1 MATFRE
7 GTVVEI
13 VETTADLVTL
23 RVEVDGEQLDA
34 TAFPDMLGPLK
45 AGDRVVLNTTGI
57 ELGLGTGGVAFVLW
71 NLDGEGPPDD
81 VDGHIV
87 KMRYTPWQKNV
98 VAVEAPESPHQER
111 LSGRESMDVASVVAC
126 SLHSQIA
133 GVAAG
138 VKAQFPGTAVG
149 YLMTDGAALPLAWS
163 RLVHQLKDAGLIDV
177 TATCGH
183 AFGGDI
189 EAVNVFSGL
198 AALDAVGGARVIVAS
213 MGPGGVGTGTTL
225 GHSAMEQGQL
235 INAAVAMRAAGA
247 VACLRISFAD
257 ERERHRGV
265 SHHTL
270 SALEIAARERCT
282 VAVPELPAVQM
293 NRVMDDLKR
302 LDGLHDIEVIDG
314 GPGVALLEEK
324 GIRPTSMGRSLEEVP
339 ELFLAAAAAGRVAA
353 FKAVPHVFEK
363 E

>member
-7 GTVVEI
+7 GKVVEI
-13 VETTADLVTL
+13 VETRSDLVTL
-23 RVEVDGEQLDA
+23 RVDVDGERLNA
-34 TAFPDMLGPLK
+34 AAFPDMVGPLETNH
-45 AGDRVVLNTTGI
+45 RVVLNTTGI
-57 ELGLGTGGVAFVLW
+57 DLGLGTGGVAFVLW
-71 NLDGEGPPDD
+71 NLDGPAPEPDLE
-81 VDGHIV
+81 GHIV

-98 VAVEAPESPHQER
+98 MAVEAPESPHQEKLR
-111 LSGRESMDVASVVAC
+111 GRESMDVASVVAC

-138 VKAQFPGTAVG
+138 VKAQFPGATVG

-163 RLVHQLKDAGLIDV
+163 RLVRQLKDAGLIDV

-189 EAVNVFSGL
+189 EAVNVFSGM
-198 AALDAVGGARVIVAS
+198 AALDVVGGARVIIAS

-235 INAAVAMRAAGA
+235 INAAVAMRGAGA

-257 ERERHRGV
+257 ERERHHGI

-282 VAVPELPAVQM
+282 IAVPELPTVQM
-293 NRVMDDLKR
+293 SRVMDDLKR

-314 GPGVALLEEK
+314 GPGVALLKEK
-324 GIRPTSMGRSLEEVP
+324 GIRPTSMGRSLDEVP
-339 ELFLAAAAAGRVAA
+339 ELFLAGAAAGRVAA